1 MKIKLHID
9 RLILDGLPLERR
21 HGPLVQAA
29 VEKELARLL
38 AAHGLG
44 WEWQS
49 GGAVARVSA
58 PGFRLANENSP
69 SRLGQQIAGSIY
81 GRIGSI
87 YGRIGGRR

>member
-21 HGPLVQAA
+21 HRPHVQAA
-29 VEKELARLL
+29 VEEELTRLL

-44 WEWQS
+44 REWQS
-49 GGAVARVSA
+49 GGTVPRIRA
-58 PGFRLANENSP
+58 PSFQLANANPP

-81 GRIGSI
+81 GSIGE
-87 YGRIGGRR
+87 RR